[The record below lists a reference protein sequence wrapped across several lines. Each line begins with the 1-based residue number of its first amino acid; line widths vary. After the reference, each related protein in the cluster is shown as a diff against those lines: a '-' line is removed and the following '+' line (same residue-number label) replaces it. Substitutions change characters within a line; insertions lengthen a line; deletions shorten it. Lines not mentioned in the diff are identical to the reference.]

1 MKNETQ
7 FDTMMRPRAIATPPA
22 RGFNG
27 PLAAKIAQH
36 QAIAAALAQ
45 CPGASLAT
53 LAVSAHERDA
63 IRNRAGRIAQAR
75 REQASRPG
83 ATPARHNH
91 H

>member
-1 MKNETQ
+1 METQ
-7 FDTMMRPRAIATPPA
+7 YDKLMRPRAIASPPA

-75 REQASRPG
+75 REQAARPG
-83 ATPARHNH
+83 APARR
-91 H
+91 

>member
-1 MKNETQ
+1 METQ
-7 FDTMMRPRAIATPPA
+7 YDKLMRPRAIASPPA

>member
-1 MKNETQ
+1 METQ
-7 FDTMMRPRAIATPPA
+7 YDKLMRPRAIATPPA

-27 PLAAKIAQH
+27 PMAAKIAQH

>member
-1 MKNETQ
+1 METQ
-7 FDTMMRPRAIATPPA
+7 YDKMMRPRAIATPPA

-27 PLAAKIAQH
+27 PLAAKLAQH

>member
-1 MKNETQ
+1 METQ
-7 FDTMMRPRAIATPPA
+7 YDKLMRPRAIASPPA

-53 LAVSAHERDA
+53 LAVAEHGRNA

-75 REQASRPG
+75 REPAARPG
-83 ATPARHNH
+83 APARR
-91 H
+91 